1 MHHVS
6 WTTLKTNLQSLL
18 DTRRCKNDLRD
29 KQEVASPAEQTTP
42 GLVFTPAVDI
52 FETEKEITLLADM
65 PGVKADDLT
74 IDLRDNTLTLSAD
87 VAPADNTDEQDIL
100 VEYETGRYYR
110 QFTLGELVNQE
121 NIDAKLNDGVLRLSL
136 PKVEKAT
143 PKKIAVKTG

>member
-1 MHHVS
+1 MADTQS
-6 WTTLKTNLQSLL
+6 KELKV
-18 DTRRCKNDLRD
+18 RE
-29 KQEVASPAEQTTP
+29 KQEVTGSPELSTP

-87 VAPADNTDEQDIL
+87 IAPVENANEEDIL
-100 VEYETGRYYR
+100 VEYETGKYYR
-110 QFTLGELVNQE
+110 QFTIGELINQE
-121 NIDAKLNDGVLRLSL
+121 KIDAKLNEGVLRLKL

-143 PKKIAVKTG
+143 PKKIVVKTA

>member
-1 MHHVS
+1 MADTES
-6 WTTLKTNLQSLL
+6 KELKV
-18 DTRRCKNDLRD
+18 RE
-29 KQEVASPAEQTTP
+29 KQEVTSPAEQTTP

-65 PGVKADDLT
+65 PGVKAEDLT

-87 VAPADNTDEQDIL
+87 VAPVDNDKEEEIL

-110 QFTLGELVNQE
+110 QFTIGEMVNQD

-143 PKKIAVKTG
+143 PKKIAVRTG

>member
-1 MHHVS
+1 MTDTQS
-6 WTTLKTNLQSLL
+6 KELKV
-18 DTRRCKNDLRD
+18 RE
-29 KQEVASPAEQTTP
+29 KQEVTSPAEQTTP

-65 PGVKADDLT
+65 PGVRADDLT

-87 VAPADNTDEQDIL
+87 VAPAENTGEQEL
-100 VEYETGRYYR
+100 LLEYESGRYYR
-110 QFTLGELVNQE
+110 QFTLGELINQE

-143 PKKIAVKTG
+143 PKKITVKTG

>member
-1 MHHVS
+1 MAETQS
-6 WTTLKTNLQSLL
+6 KELKV
-18 DTRRCKNDLRD
+18 RE
-29 KQEVASPAEQTTP
+29 KQEVTSPAEQTTP
-42 GLVFTPAVDI
+42 GLVFTPAVEI

-74 IDLRDNTLTLSAD
+74 IDLRDNTLTLTAD
-87 VAPADNTDEQDIL
+87 TAPVDNADENEIL
-100 VEYETGRYYR
+100 MEYETGRYYR
-110 QFTLGELVNQE
+110 QFTLGEMVNQE